1 MCDIFLFDCE
11 SSIINYKDD
20 TILQTCEPNIY
31 LVLSKLEKENFT
43 VFTMLQNSYLKANC
57 EMSHLLTICDNIL
70 YVNIGGGE
78 GNQLSSRKYE
88 ELLGILIDH
97 KLTFKNHLLNFVW
110 KVDQKIHAFAR
121 ISNDMSQKKLIIAM
135 KAFITSQLV
144 YCYLPG
150 FFHFS

>member
-1 MCDIFLFDCE
+1 MCDIFLFDCK
-11 SSIINYKDD
+11 SSIISYKGD
-20 TILQTCEPNIY
+20 TILQTCEPNTD
-31 LVLSKLEKENFT
+31 LVLSKLEKENST
-43 VFTMLQNSYLKANC
+43 VFTMLQTNYLKANC

-70 YVNIGGGE
+70 YVNVGGGE
-78 GNQLSSRKYE
+78 GNQLSSKKYE
-88 ELLGILIDH
+88 QLLGILIDH

-144 YCYLPG
+144 YCYLSG
-150 FFHFS
+150 FVHFS

>member
-20 TILQTCEPNIY
+20 TILQTCEPNID

-97 KLTFKNHLLNFVW
+97 KLTFKNHLLNFV
-110 KVDQKIHAFAR
+110 
-121 ISNDMSQKKLIIAM
+121 
-135 KAFITSQLV
+135 
-144 YCYLPG
+144 
-150 FFHFS
+150 